1 MVYDSLVYSIPYVIV
16 LLILFLLS
24 IIELKRIKNFIPD
37 KVLRSFSF
45 LIVLVFLGLRGY
57 VASDWVSYTQFYTD
71 IPAIDSSSFLGY
83 LALPTFE
90 KGFVVFSSIIKI
102 ISDNYFVYS
111 FINVLIDL
119 ILLNILLK
127 RYCKSYYIF
136 GLTVYFAFC
145 SEYEINMLRNVK
157 AIMLFLL
164 SIKYIQNR
172 SFLKFFLIN
181 LAGLLF
187 HNSAIFFFPLY
198 FFIHKN
204 TKRVYIIFTFIGII
218 IYFFQIHYIG
228 AIANIL
234 GGFLGGVFEE
244 KNDVY
249 LKSVESGV
257 TLGVF
262 YTLIPLFLVFRY
274 YDKILQY
281 KKENIIFI
289 NLLFLYCFATLYFS
303 EILVFRQRFAALFS
317 FSLCVI
323 LPLFY
328 ILNKN
333 IVDRKIMSNL
343 LIVVLISKMALTN
356 TPILNKYDNLI
367 FGIQSY
373 EERFNIFQYYI
384 RK

>member
-1 MVYDSLVYSIPYVIV
+1 MVYDSLVYSIPYVII
-16 LLILFLLS
+16 LLILFSLS
-24 IIELKRIKNFIPD
+24 IIELKKIKNFIPN
-37 KVLRSFSF
+37 KVLRFFSF

-57 VASDWVSYTQFYTD
+57 VASDWVSYTQFYSD
-71 IPAIDSSSFLGY
+71 IPAIYSPSFLDY
-83 LALPTFE
+83 LSLPTFE
-90 KGFVVFSSIIKI
+90 KGFVVFSSLIKT

-111 FINVLIDL
+111 FINILIDL
-119 ILLNILLK
+119 ILLNILLN
-127 RYCKSYYIF
+127 RYCKNYYIF
-136 GLTVYFAFC
+136 ALAVYFAFC

-157 AIMLFLL
+157 AIMIFLL
-164 SIKYIQNR
+164 SIRYIQNR

-181 LAGLLF
+181 LIGFLF

-204 TKRVYIIFTFIGII
+204 SKKVYIIFTIIGLV

-228 AIANIL
+228 AVTNIL
-234 GGFLGGVFEE
+234 GRALGGVFES

-257 TLGVF
+257 TLGVL

-274 YDKILQY
+274 YDKILLY

-289 NLLFLYCFATLYFS
+289 NLVFLYCFATLYFS
-303 EILVFRQRFAALFS
+303 EVLVFRQRFAALFS
-317 FSLCVI
+317 FSLSVI

-333 IVDRKIMSNL
+333 MANRKIL
-343 LIVVLISKMALTN
+343 LNVLAVVLVSKTALTN

-373 EERFNIFQYYI
+373 EERFNNFQYYI